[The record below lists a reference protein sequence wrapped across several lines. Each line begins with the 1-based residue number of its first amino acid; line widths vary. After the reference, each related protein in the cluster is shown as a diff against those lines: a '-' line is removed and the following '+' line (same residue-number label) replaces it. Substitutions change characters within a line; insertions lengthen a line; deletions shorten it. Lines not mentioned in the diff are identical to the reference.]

1 MVAAAAGDTGLR
13 DFCPDRPGLN
23 TPACTMDKGHADV
36 EIGLVDWTLDRHS
49 GERTDDYV
57 LADTLVRYGLS
68 DSAELQLE
76 WEGLGFERSG
86 SASDVRHGTGS
97 GDLKVAVRK
106 NLHNPDGSGFSIA
119 LMPFVTLPVGDKTFG
134 RRGWTTGLV
143 VPISYDLPHGF
154 QLAFTGE
161 ADAAADEVG
170 SGHHLV
176 WNATAGLQ
184 IPFGEDVS
192 GTLEFQQARD
202 DDPGEASNMTL
213 GAFSLA
219 WQLVSSLQFDV
230 GSVVG
235 MSHEAPDVEFYAG
248 IARRF

>member
-1 MVAAAAGDTGLR
+1 MVAAASGDASLR

-36 EIGLVDWTLDRHS
+36 EIGMVDWTLDRQS
-49 GERTDDYV
+49 GERTDNFV
-57 LADTLVRYGLS
+57 VGDTLVRYGLS

-76 WEGLGFERSG
+76 WEGLGFERNR
-86 SASDVRHGTGS
+86 SAAGVRHHSGS
-97 GDLKVAVRK
+97 GDVRMALRK

-134 RRGWTTGLV
+134 ESGWTTGLV
-143 VPISYDLPHGF
+143 VPVSYDLPHDF

-170 SGHHLV
+170 SGHHLA
-176 WNATAGLQ
+176 WSATAGLQ

-202 DDPGEASNMTL
+202 DDPEESSWTTL
-213 GAFSLA
+213 AAFSLA
-219 WQLVSSLQFDV
+219 WQSGSSLQLDV
-230 GSVVG
+230 GSVIG
-235 MSHEAPDVEFYAG
+235 LSHDAPDVEVYAG